1 MWGKRTPE
9 RRPSAF
15 VPASTVDDV
24 VSAVRSAHSD
34 DRPITVRAGGH
45 NWSGSHLRDDAVVV
59 DVSAMDEVIVDEDAM
74 TAVVGPGVEGSVLA
88 EGLERKGL
96 FFPAGHCRGV
106 KLGGYLLQGGF
117 GWNSRALGPACMSV
131 NAVDVVLADGSR
143 VHADANENSDLYWAA
158 RGSGTGFF
166 GVDNDQYGHMN
177 NATYFEYIDTAVNGW
192 LMQETGVDI
201 RDLPAIGIVASTGCD
216 YFAELGFPDTIEIG
230 LATSRIGTS
239 SITYRLGIFRA
250 GDPAL
255 RALAHFVHVY
265 VDAETR
271 RPVPIPDVVRA
282 AVETL
287 PRVDS

>member
-1 MWGKRTPE
+1 M
-9 RRPSAF
+9 RPTREYF
-15 VPASTVDDV
+15 PV
-24 VSAVRSAHSD
+24 VY
-34 DRPITVRAGGH
+34 T
-45 NWSGSHLRDDAVVV
+45 
-59 DVSAMDEVIVDEDAM
+59 M
-74 TAVVGPGVEGSVLA
+74 TT
-88 EGLERKGL
+88 R
-96 FFPAGHCRGV
+96 
-106 KLGGYLLQGGF
+106 
-117 GWNSRALGPACMSV
+117 WN
-131 NAVDVVLADGSR
+131 
-143 VHADANENSDLYWAA
+143 
-158 RGSGTGFF
+158 
-166 GVDNDQYGHMN
+166 DNDQYGHMN

-192 LMQETGVDI
+192 LMQDTGVDI

>member
-1 MWGKRTPE
+1 M
-9 RRPSAF
+9 
-15 VPASTVDDV
+15 
-24 VSAVRSAHSD
+24 
-34 DRPITVRAGGH
+34 
-45 NWSGSHLRDDAVVV
+45 
-59 DVSAMDEVIVDEDAM
+59 
-74 TAVVGPGVEGSVLA
+74 
-88 EGLERKGL
+88 
-96 FFPAGHCRGV
+96 
-106 KLGGYLLQGGF
+106 
-117 GWNSRALGPACMSV
+117 
-131 NAVDVVLADGSR
+131 
-143 VHADANENSDLYWAA
+143 
-158 RGSGTGFF
+158 
-166 GVDNDQYGHMN
+166 
-177 NATYFEYIDTAVNGW
+177 
-192 LMQETGVDI
+192 
-201 RDLPAIGIVASTGCD
+201 ASTGCD